1 MNLKKRERRNE
12 HRNLHAQSFPF
23 PQDNLYKTTCNE
35 ELFNAGLE
43 TEPQQGQTEALP
55 SLNYCCSS
63 ASKSSKPYFPIREPL
78 QHLYLH
84 FCISR
89 HIVFNFL
96 LGMDLGKKPGR
107 IRSYSICCSLQGLRK
122 RGLDWQSGGG
132 GKGSKIDQNSYEI

>member
-1 MNLKKRERRNE
+1 MKKAVKEMNLKKRERRNE

-35 ELFNAGLE
+35 ALFNAGLE
-43 TEPQQGQTEALP
+43 TEPQQGHTEALP

-63 ASKSSKPYFPIREPL
+63 ASKSSKPYFPIRKPL

-96 LGMDLGKKPGR
+96 LGMDLGKKPQQDQE
-107 IRSYSICCSLQGLRK
+107 LQYLLFFAGIKEERTGLAKWGWWR
-122 RGLDWQSGGG
+122 R
-132 GKGSKIDQNSYEI
+132 E